1 MSIKQKSREIIET
14 YIQLEIMRVEV
25 FREKVKPTK

>member
-14 YIQLEIMRVEV
+14 YIQLEIMRVKV
-25 FREKVKPTK
+25 FREKAKPIK